1 MKTLD
6 IKHKNKLLLN
16 IHVDV
21 THKDVVLNGFGITK
35 IQAKKLRDW
44 LTIALNEIR

>member
-6 IKHKNKLLLN
+6 IKHKDRLLLD

-21 THKDVVLNGFGITK
+21 KHKDVVLNGFGITK

-44 LTIALNEIR
+44 LTLALKEIK